1 MSYEQ
6 KYLEDETAVEVV
18 GVSKKTNSFSTYIQN
33 NETVDTQVDNLM
45 EFIFGDVIFREVE

>member
-6 KYLEDETAVEVV
+6 KYLEDEAAVEVV